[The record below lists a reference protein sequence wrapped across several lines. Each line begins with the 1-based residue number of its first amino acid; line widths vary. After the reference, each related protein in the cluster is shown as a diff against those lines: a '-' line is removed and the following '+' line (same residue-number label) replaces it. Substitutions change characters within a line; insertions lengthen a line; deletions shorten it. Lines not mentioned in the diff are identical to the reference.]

1 MPMKWQNVIKQI
13 NFKLEKNW
21 MVSRS
26 GNASPARP
34 YARTHKQ
41 TDRLKTK
48 CDRAHPTGRRRHA
61 DVFKWLIKT
70 QIIIVSLWE
79 KKLHTTHTHTFNGPF
94 SGLPR
99 WAGTRKVKPIWII
112 LKQVTASGS
121 GISWAICKS
130 APCSRQITTPAPPP
144 LSFLQAGCP
153 SCRPTNSVNALW
165 EKKLIHRKRRKEN
178 GV

>member
-1 MPMKWQNVIKQI
+1 MMPMKWQNVIKQI

-26 GNASPARP
+26 GNASPACP

-48 CDRAHPTGRRRHA
+48 CDRAHPTSRRRHA

-79 KKLHTTHTHTFNGPF
+79 KKLHTTHTHTHTHTFNSPF
-94 SGLPR
+94 SGLPG
-99 WAGTRKVKPIWII
+99 WAGTRKVKPIWIL
-112 LKQVTASGS
+112 LKQETVSGS
-121 GISWAICKS
+121 GIRWAS
-130 APCSRQITTPAPPP
+130 LHLAPHIYPRQY
-144 LSFLQAGCP
+144 
-153 SCRPTNSVNALW
+153 PTEV
-165 EKKLIHRKRRKEN
+165 KRLKCTKFDFCWGLPNR
-178 GV
+178 